1 MTIEKF
7 DEWLKVA
14 KKGEQFIYHTGHL
27 TVDAGGINSEI
38 KKLGKYVRNTSY
50 TWLIE
55 PGEKMKFK
63 NIIVLVQ
70 KVVKR
75 YTEKE
80 NTEKEIKRVD
90 CEYIAIKV

>member
-1 MTIEKF
+1 MNIEKF

-14 KKGEQFIYHTGHL
+14 KKDEQFIYHTGHL
-27 TVDAGGINSEI
+27 SVDADINPETEKLRMHVQDICYRWDSE
-38 KKLGKYVRNTSY
+38 K
-50 TWLIE
+50 
-55 PGEKMKFK
+55 EKRKWK

-75 YTEKE
+75 YTDKKIE
-80 NTEKEIKRVD
+80 RVD

>member
-1 MTIEKF
+1 MNIEKF

-14 KKGEQFIYHTGHL
+14 KKDEQFIYHKGHL
-27 TVDAGGINSEI
+27 AVDADNNPEI

-75 YTEKE
+75 YTDIK
-80 NTEKEIKRVD
+80 IKRVD

>member
-1 MTIEKF
+1 MIIEKF

-14 KKGEQFIYHTGHL
+14 KKGEQFIYHNGHL
-27 TVDAGGINSEI
+27 AVDADSNPEI
-38 KKLGKYVRNTSY
+38 KKLGKHVQNTSY
-50 TWLIE
+50 TWLTE

-75 YTEKE
+75 YMETK
-80 NTEKEIKRVD
+80 IKRVD
-90 CEYIAIKV
+90 CDYIAIKV